1 MCVQCIIIIAHNS
14 LTEISKV
21 PDLWLVDSDEVVL
34 VGGGVGWAERG
45 ISFVRNICLL
55 FVGRSPGGAVYQ

>member
-14 LTEISKV
+14 LTEKD
-21 PDLWLVDSDEVVL
+21 PDLWLVDSGEVVL